1 MKLSTSDIYSIL
13 ATIALIV
20 AMWYIRH
27 NDQSHEALRQK
38 VQEELDDYKVFHGQ
52 EMLKIRLSR
61 QQSDSTWGVYEQGK
75 AATPDIG
82 KAQDIV
88 ESVYLPE
95 RKKVIK
101 LDANATVERMA
112 WINKA
117 DSLLK

>member
-13 ATIALIV
+13 ATIAIIV
-20 AMWYIRH
+20 AMWYVKH
-27 NDQSHEALRQK
+27 NSNEYQRLN
-38 VQEELDDYKVFHGQ
+38 EELNDYQVERGQ
-52 EMLKIRLSR
+52 IMLELSAIKAKR
-61 QQSDSTWGVYEQGK
+61 DSLLDVYEQGK

-82 KAQDIV
+82 EAQDIV

-95 RKKVIK
+95 RRSVVK
-101 LDANATVERMA
+101 LDANATVERMV

>member
-1 MKLSTSDIYSIL
+1 MTLKPTDIYSIL

-20 AMWYIRH
+20 AMWYIKH
-27 NDQSHEALRQK
+27 NSNEYQRLN
-38 VQEELDDYKVFHGQ
+38 EELNDYQVERGQ
-52 EMLKIRLSR
+52 IMLQLSEIKSKR
-61 QQSDSTWGVYEQGK
+61 DSLLVLYEQGK

-82 KAQDIV
+82 AAQDIV

-95 RKKVIK
+95 RRSVVK
-101 LDANATVERMA
+101 LDANATVERMV

>member
-1 MKLSTSDIYSIL
+1 MTLKPSDIYAIL

-20 AMWYIRH
+20 ALWYVKH
-27 NDQSHEALRQK
+27 NDNEYQRLN
-38 VQEELDDYKVFHGQ
+38 EELNDYQVERGLI
-52 EMLKIRLSR
+52 MLELSAIKAKR
-61 QQSDSTWGVYEQGK
+61 DSLLSLYEQGK

-82 KAQDIV
+82 TAQDIV

-95 RKKVIK
+95 REKVVR

-112 WINKA
+112 WIDKA